1 MTALKALCGTLWI
14 KYTSAHTRIHA
25 RSLSLTHARDTKLR
39 VRDEVEEKGCAH
51 NQAASVSLD
60 PFCGR
65 YVIVPLPITNL
76 FIQMRIVL
84 F

>member
-1 MTALKALCGTLWI
+1 MDRIHGR
-14 KYTSAHTRIHA
+14 AHTHTRA

-51 NQAASVSLD
+51 HQAASVSLD

-65 YVIVPLPITNL
+65 YVIVPSPIANL
-76 FIQMRIVL
+76 FIQMRIIL
-84 F
+84 LLEE